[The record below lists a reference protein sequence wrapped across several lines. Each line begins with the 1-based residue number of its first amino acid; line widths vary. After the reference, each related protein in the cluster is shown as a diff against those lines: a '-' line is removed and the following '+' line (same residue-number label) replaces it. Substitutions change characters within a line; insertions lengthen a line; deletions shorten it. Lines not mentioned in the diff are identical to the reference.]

1 MIESVFTYL
10 YDLMYSSAL
19 FALLASFIWGLLSI
33 LLSPCHLSSIP
44 LIIGYIGSY
53 GEISLAKGFRI
64 SLVFSLG
71 ILITIALIG
80 AVTAAMGRIM
90 GDVGAI
96 GNYLVA
102 LVFFAVG
109 LYLMGVIYLPW
120 EGKIIK
126 GTQKKGYS
134 AALILGLLFGIGLGP
149 CTFAFMAPVLGI
161 VFETAQTNV
170 LLALLYL
177 TAFAAGHCA
186 VITGAGTVTGRIQHY
201 LNWTEKSNT
210 VLWIKRIC
218 GLLVILGGVYLIIK

>member
-19 FALLASFIWGLLSI
+19 FAVAASFIWGLLSI

-53 GEISLAKGFRI
+53 GEISIGKGFRI
-64 SLVFSLG
+64 SLVFSAG

-96 GNYLVA
+96 GNYFVA
-102 LVFFAVG
+102 AVFFAVG
-109 LYLMGVIYLPW
+109 LYLMGIINLPW
-120 EGKIIK
+120 DGASIK
-126 GTQKKGYS
+126 GTSKKGYT
-134 AALILGLLFGIGLGP
+134 AAFVLGLLFGIGLGP

-170 LLALLYL
+170 LLAILYL
-177 TAFAAGHCA
+177 ASFAIGHCA
-186 VITGAGTVTGRIQHY
+186 VITAAGTVTGKIQSY
-201 LNWTEKSNT
+201 LNWTEKKKT

-218 GLLVILGGVYLIIK
+218 GFLVILGGVYFLIK